1 MKKTITLI
9 LAVALVFALSACS
22 IPSGNLTS
30 GGAENSQT
38 QSDNTSQTKQEA
50 PVSSSQD
57 IGNESSVPQDTQSQS
72 SGVSKQPQTQE
83 PVDSTPVSSAQ
94 SSANSQQTS
103 SENTGTDLISR
114 QDAID
119 IALKSAKLTKN
130 DVYDID
136 AELDVE
142 RNGKYW
148 EVDFET
154 QKTEYSYEIDAVT
167 GKIVKQEIE
176 RND

>member
-9 LAVALVFALSACS
+9 LAVALIFALSACNV
-22 IPSGNLTS
+22 PTGNLTN
-30 GGAENSQT
+30 GGAENSQA
-38 QSDNTSQTKQEA
+38 QSDNVSQTKQDA
-50 PVSSSQD
+50 ATSSSQD
-57 IGNESSVPQDTQSQS
+57 IANESSTSYNTQS
-72 SGVSKQPQTQE
+72 SGDSKQSQTQE
-83 PVDSTPVSSAQ
+83 PVDSAPVSSAQ
-94 SSANSQQTS
+94 SSADSQQTS
-103 SENTGTDLISR
+103 SENTGTALISR

-119 IALKSAKLTKN
+119 IALKSAKFTKN

-142 RNGKYW
+142 PYGKYW

-167 GKIVKQEIE
+167 GKIVKQETE
-176 RND
+176 KND